1 MQAALPTPPVASRMD
16 TVESVNPATGDVCA
30 RFPVTL
36 PENLPAVVER
46 ARHAQAEWAAQPIR
60 RRCGVLARLGELLFA
75 RRDEAAALVTREA
88 GKPRVE
94 ALFADILT
102 SLDTAFYYAH
112 RAPRLLRPERVRHHN
127 PALKAKRGWLRHEPI
142 GVIGL
147 ISPWNYPLAVPL
159 GTLIPALAAGNAV
172 VLKPSEFV
180 PGCGALIGELCAQAG
195 APAGLVQVVQG
206 RGDVGAALIAAA
218 PDKIVF
224 TGSVATGKRVA
235 EACAARLIPSVLELG
250 GKDAMIVLADADLD
264 TASSAAVWGGFT
276 NCGQACLSV
285 ERLYVERPIA
295 ERFLAL
301 CVEKTRKL
309 RVGRPDDASTDLG
322 PMIRAE
328 QLERVLR
335 QLDEAVSQ
343 GAKLLTGGAR
353 RPDLGAA
360 YMDPAVI
367 VDVTPQMSLMRE
379 ETFGPV
385 LAMAVVEDEEQAIR
399 AANDSS
405 FALGASVWTRDSARG
420 RRVAEK
426 LRAGSV
432 MVNDVASY
440 FGICEAPH
448 GGSGDSGWGRTHSHA
463 GLLELVHLKYVDVDA
478 LPGMPKA
485 WWYGYN
491 QELLD
496 AAGRILDALFAPRWT
511 RKLRAAAQSARVL
524 WRQGRI

>member
-1 MQAALPTPPVASRMD
+1 MHAALTASAAPSRMS
-16 TVESVNPATGDVCA
+16 TVDSINPATGEVCA

-36 PENLPAVVER
+36 PEDLPAVVER
-46 ARHAQAEWAAQPIR
+46 ARRAQAEWAALPIR
-60 RRCGVLARLGELLFA
+60 RRCRVLARLGEVLYA
-75 RRDEAAALVTREA
+75 RREEAAALVTRES

-102 SLDTAFYYAH
+102 SIDTAFYYANH
-112 RAPRLLRPERVRHHN
+112 APRLLRGERVRHHN
-127 PALKAKRGWLRHEPI
+127 PALKAKRGWLRCEPM

-147 ISPWNYPLAVPL
+147 ISPWNYPLAVPM
-159 GTLIPALAAGNAV
+159 GTLIPALAAANAV

-180 PGCGALIGELCAQAG
+180 PGCGALIAELCAQAG
-195 APAGLVQVVQG
+195 LPAGLVQVVQG
-206 RGDVGAALIAAA
+206 LGNVGEALIAAA

-235 EACAARLIPSVLELG
+235 QACAARLIPSVLELG
-250 GKDAMIVLADADLD
+250 GKDAMIVLADADPEI
-264 TASSAAVWGGFT
+264 ASSAAVWGGFT

-295 ERFLAL
+295 DSFLAL

-309 RVGRPDDASTDLG
+309 RVGRPDDASTDVG
-322 PMIRAE
+322 PMIRAG

-335 QLDEAVSQ
+335 QLDEAVAR
-343 GAKLLTGGAR
+343 GARLLTGGVP
-353 RPDLGAA
+353 RPDLGTG

-367 VDVTPQMSLMRE
+367 VDVTPEMSLMSE

-385 LAMAVVEDEEQAIR
+385 LAASVVEDEEHAIR

-405 FALGASVWTRDSARG
+405 FALGASVWTRDSTRG
-420 RRVAEK
+420 RRVAAK

-448 GGSGDSGWGRTHSHA
+448 GGSGDSGWGRTHSRA

-478 LPGMPKA
+478 LSGMPKP

-511 RKLRAAAQSARVL
+511 RKLRAAAKSARVL
-524 WRQGRI
+524 WRKGRI